1 MKFPTASCLAVDLY
15 LLTLVC
21 LFLFFHFEDS
31 PFWLTF
37 SILKLYNLKW
47 QLCIYMFTFQGTKK
61 LDPCYEYLIE
71 KKILAKIGLGHQKH
85 IYENKIL
92 TKIGLRQQ
100 KSIYDPETYVLDI
113 LHGARFYKIIRKGHE
128 LLMSSWGDRLVWVNK
143 YFEVGLRPRGHQIYM
158 KTWKQCVLPI
168 FTGNSSTWAHNVWLY
183 ITCEITTW
191 VCRLF
196 PASPKFLRNKTS
208 ESTWSMILF
217 YLCHHRHQPFGF
229 IGPVIT
235 VVAFILWRF

>member
-37 SILKLYNLKW
+37 SILQLYNLKW

-100 KSIYDPETYVLDI
+100 KSIYDPETYVWIFYMVHDFIRLLGRVTNFWCHHGGTDSCGWINI
-113 LHGARFYKIIRKGHE
+113 LR
-128 LLMSSWGDRLVWVNK
+128 
-143 YFEVGLRPRGHQIYM
+143 
-158 KTWKQCVLPI
+158 
-168 FTGNSSTWAHNVWLY
+168 
-183 ITCEITTW
+183 W
-191 VCRLF
+191 VCAPEDTRYIWKRENNVSSQFSLETQALG
-196 PASPKFLRNKTS
+196 PIMYGYILRVKSPHGFADFFLLVQN
-208 ESTWSMILF
+208 F
-217 YLCHHRHQPFGF
+217 YEIKLQKVRDQWFCF
-229 IGPVIT
+229 ICAIIDISHSV
-235 VVAFILWRF
+235 L

>member
-47 QLCIYMFTFQGTKK
+47 QLCIYMFTFQRTKK

-128 LLMSSWGDRLVWVNK
+128 LLMSSWGTDSCGWINI
-143 YFEVGLRPRGHQIYM
+143 LR
-158 KTWKQCVLPI
+158 
-168 FTGNSSTWAHNVWLY
+168 
-183 ITCEITTW
+183 W
-191 VCRLF
+191 VCAPEDTRYIWKRENNVSSQFSLETQALG
-196 PASPKFLRNKTS
+196 PIMYGYILRVKSPHGFADFFLLVQN
-208 ESTWSMILF
+208 F
-217 YLCHHRHQPFGF
+217 YEIKLQKVRDQWFCF
-229 IGPVIT
+229 ICAIIDISHSV
-235 VVAFILWRF
+235 L